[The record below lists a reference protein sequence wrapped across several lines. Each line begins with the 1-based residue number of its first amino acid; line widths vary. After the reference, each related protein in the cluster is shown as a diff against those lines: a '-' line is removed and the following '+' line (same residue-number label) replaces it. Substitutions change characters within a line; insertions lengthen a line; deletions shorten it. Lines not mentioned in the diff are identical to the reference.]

1 MIFIVGHLILLNAQ
15 GMAKGKLPI
24 RFILIVLSVVFRKNY

>member
-1 MIFIVGHLILLNAQ
+1 MIFIEGRLILLNEQ

-24 RFILIVLSVVFRKNY
+24 RFILIVLSVVFSKNY